1 MRVNGL
7 GAAIG
12 AAVIALGMSFVGVAC
27 DESGRELR
35 ADTANAHGDGA
46 TDEDAAGDTNGAGD
60 TDAAGD
66 LADHD
71 ALVAE
76 LPGEPIA
83 AEAQRT
89 GDPAKGFATLASGD
103 YVGCG
108 VPAELYPV
116 AEQAGIFGGDRT
128 LPGRDSALPYYLSQF
143 VTGSGVEVVGPNC
156 FTCHAGEV
164 AGELVL
170 GAPGID
176 LDFGGFASQIAGF
189 QSQVA
194 LLQDL
199 LEPASFAELE
209 RFAERLAIVAP
220 WVQTAVAGTNPADNL
235 AGILFSHRDR
245 DTLAWFDEPILEPPP
260 QVVVPVDVPPLWRM
274 KKKNSMFYAA
284 AGRGDHA
291 RIMMTT
297 STLCVDSRAE
307 AEAIDATFG
316 DVRAWITSLEAPRW
330 PEDKLGAID
339 QGLAREGEAVFVAEC
354 SKCHGTY
361 AEGGGDAGDT
371 YPNLWVHEDEVRT
384 DAAVA
389 LGATHAAT
397 RFVEWFNQSFY
408 GETAYLEPK
417 PGYVPPPLD
426 GIWATAPFLH
436 NGSVPTLAALLDSR
450 LRPRYWR
457 RAGAWDAVAVGLGFR
472 VSEVGHEAL
481 TGDAARAVYDTTLLG
496 HGNAGHFYGDPL
508 SDTERRAVLEYLKTL

>member
-1 MRVNGL
+1 MRFVNRAVL
-7 GAAIG
+7 GALAC
-12 AAVIALGMSFVGVAC
+12 ASLGC
-27 DESGRELR
+27 DESGRKLPELT
-35 ADTANAHGDGA
+35 ADAQ
-46 TDEDAAGDTNGAGD
+46 
-60 TDAAGD
+60 
-66 LADHD
+66 LADVPDVAELD
-71 ALVAE
+71 AGADVASEE
-76 LPGEPIA
+76 LPGEPIL
-83 AEAQRT
+83 AEPQRS
-89 GDPAKGFATLASGD
+89 GDPAKGFATLAGGD

-108 VPAELYPV
+108 VPAELYPA
-116 AEQAGIFGGDRT
+116 AEQAGMFGDEPK
-128 LPGRDSALPYYLSQF
+128 LPGRDSDLPYYLSQF

-189 QSQVA
+189 QSQVV
-194 LLQDL
+194 LLEDL
-199 LEPASFAELE
+199 LAPASYAELN
-209 RFAERLAIVAP
+209 RFASRLAIVAP

-245 DTLAWFDEPILEPPP
+245 DTLEWLDEPLLEPPA

-274 KKKNSMFYAA
+274 KKKNAMFYAA

-339 QGLAREGEAVFVAEC
+339 QTLAAEGKTVFVATC

-361 AEGGGDAGDT
+361 QDGGGDAADT
-371 YPNLWVHEDEVRT
+371 YPNLWVRADDVNT
-384 DAAVA
+384 DAALA
-389 LGATHAAT
+389 LGATHAAE
-397 RFVEWFNQSFY
+397 RFVVWFNESFY
-408 GETAYLEPK
+408 GETAYLAPK

-436 NGSVPTLAALLDSR
+436 NGSIPTLTALLDSR
-450 LRPRYWR
+450 LRPGYWR
-457 RAGAWDAVAVGLGFR
+457 RTRNWDEDNVGLGFTK
-472 VSEVGHEAL
+472 SDVGHAGMSAE
-481 TGDAARAVYDTTLLG
+481 AARAVYDTTLMG
-496 HGNAGHFYGDPL
+496 HGNGGHFYGDPL
-508 SDTERRAVLEYLKTL
+508 SDTERRALLEYLKTL

>member
-1 MRVNGL
+1 MRAYRIGT
-7 GAAIG
+7 AIG
-12 AAVIALGMSFVGVAC
+12 AVVSVSVGAVVSVSGSAC

-35 ADTANAHGDGA
+35 DVSADVSGDVG
-46 TDEDAAGDTNGAGD
+46 DDAPEPAP
-60 TDAAGD
+60 
-66 LADHD
+66 D
-71 ALVAE
+71 ALVDALVE
-76 LPGEPIA
+76 ALPGEPIA

-89 GDPAKGFATLASGD
+89 GDPAQGFAVLAAGN

-116 AEQAGIFGGDRT
+116 AEQAGVFGGDKT

-143 VTGSGVEVVGPNC
+143 VTGSGVEVIGPNC

-194 LLQDL
+194 LLEEL
-199 LEPASFAELE
+199 LEPASYAELQ
-209 RFAERLAIVAP
+209 RFANRLAIVAP

-245 DTLAWFDEPILEPPP
+245 DTLAWFDEPLLEPPP
-260 QVVVPVDVPPLWRM
+260 EVVVPVDVPPLWRM
-274 KKKNSMFYAA
+274 KKKNAMFYAA

-339 QGLAREGEAVFVAEC
+339 RTLAKEGEAVFVATC
-354 SKCHGTY
+354 AKCHGTY
-361 AEGGGDAGDT
+361 AEGSDAGDT
-371 YPNLWVHEDEVRT
+371 YPNLWVHENEVRT
-384 DAAVA
+384 DAALA
-389 LGATHAAT
+389 IGATHAAT

-457 RAGAWDAVAVGLGFR
+457 RAGAWDAEAIGLGFS

-481 TGDAARAVYDTTLLG
+481 AEDARRGVYDTTLLG
-496 HGNAGHFYGDPL
+496 HGSGGHFYGDPL